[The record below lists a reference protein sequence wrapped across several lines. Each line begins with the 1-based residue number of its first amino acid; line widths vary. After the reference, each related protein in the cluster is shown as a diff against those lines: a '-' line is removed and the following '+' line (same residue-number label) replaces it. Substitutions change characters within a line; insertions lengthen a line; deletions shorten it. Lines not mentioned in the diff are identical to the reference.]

1 LRKWSAGDGARRP
14 LRRVCTRS
22 SAHTG
27 DVGPSRYV
35 GQSVFLRCWPPG
47 MLAFALIVLLGTGR
61 GAFFYG
67 GLFALCGLVSA
78 RYLPWRFAVLDD
90 GIALWFPFGRRLFL
104 PKDAVTVRVR
114 SGSPVA
120 YPEVFRRWGYP
131 LTDGLVERRRKLL
144 AAVLVQHGFHVA

>member
-1 LRKWSAGDGARRP
+1 VS
-14 LRRVCTRS
+14 
-22 SAHTG
+22 
-27 DVGPSRYV
+27 PSRYV

-47 MLAFALIVLLGTGR
+47 MLVFAIVVLTGAGAGALFYSAF
-61 GAFFYG
+61 
-67 GLFALCGLVSA
+67 FALCGLVAA
-78 RYLPWRFAVLDD
+78 RYLPWRFAVLDE
-90 GIALWFPFGRRLFL
+90 GIALWFPFGRRMFL

-144 AAVLVQHGFHVA
+144 RSVLVEHGFHLA